1 MSQALAVFQEKNG
14 PGLCSRGMAVKG
26 GIVMYALFSLTLA
39 FAKKSSWGK
48 SCHGLQGLVLPRVI
62 GPFKQAAADLMRP
75 SRSFRF

>member
-14 PGLCSRGMAVKG
+14 LGLRSRGMAVKG

-48 SCHGLQGLVLPRVI
+48 SCHGLQRLVLPRV
-62 GPFKQAAADLMRP
+62 
-75 SRSFRF
+75 